1 MHFLDSYRQHRP
13 AFWVSFLATLLSG
26 VAVRAA
32 DFTVASGVTD
42 TTAKT
47 LAAGEVGV
55 IDAGGVLNVTTAHAI
70 TASGDGVRITNNGAL
85 LTSGSSHHGMSSS
98 GTRATLINNGTFSG
112 TGSFSRGM
120 HSSGDNSSISNT
132 GTITATLFGISSTGA
147 NGMINNSG
155 AISGTGT
162 GINVTGANSTITH
175 SGTITSTESRG
186 ISTLTGSGIKIIVT
200 QSGKIT
206 VNFVN
211 RSAISSESADGTIT
225 ISGTLIATGAATQ
238 AISGSNNQTLNI
250 MPGAT
255 IVGTIDLGG
264 GTNAVNVYTT
274 SGARSSTLTIAN
286 AGTVNTAGG
295 GDGLVVQSGTTV
307 AIIDTTS
314 LAANRAGLSA
324 TTVGI
329 HQAVSQ
335 QLARSNKPQA
345 VQVAASEL
353 EPGML
358 HQDQMPFV
366 WGQVF
371 GGHKQRGDDGAAL
384 AYTNNTFG
392 AIGGYE
398 RSMGEHSVGVFGGT
412 SQSRMK
418 TDIASIKAN
427 ADSVFVG
434 GYGEYAM
441 GAWALDGALVAGYQ
455 RHDDQRLVVD
465 NLKGEQTARAQ
476 YNSVYISPSVALI
489 RTFDM
494 GGNFVLRP
502 SAEVNY
508 TYGYYGRYSETG
520 TTSSNLT
527 VDDHGA
533 DVVNGR
539 LQLASRQPFARKQ
552 GELEFRGGMAYS
564 YLGRDSTDISLNNG
578 AIVRY
583 QGTGDTR
590 SRGGYV
596 GTNARYDVGTQMT
609 LVADMEYGRAS
620 RNEQSVTGYVGLEY
634 RY

>member
-1 MHFLDSYRQHRP
+1 MRFLDSYRQHRP

-26 VAVRAA
+26 VAVQAA

-47 LAAGEVGV
+47 LAAGETGV
-55 IDAGGVLNVTTAHAI
+55 IDAGGVLNVTTASAI
-70 TASGDGVRITNNGAL
+70 TATGDGVRITNNGAL
-85 LTSGSSHHGMSSS
+85 STSGSARHGMVSD
-98 GTRATLINNGTFSG
+98 GTRATLINNGTILL
-112 TGSFSRGM
+112 TGNLSRGM
-120 HSSGDNSSISNT
+120 FSSGDNSSISNT
-132 GTITATLFGISSTGA
+132 GTITATFGGISTGA
-147 NGMINNSG
+147 NGTISNSG
-155 AISGTGT
+155 TISTTTT
-162 GINVTGANSTITH
+162 GISVSGANSTITH
-175 SGTITSTESRG
+175 SGTISSTQSGG
-186 ISTLTGSGIKIIVT
+186 ILTQTGSGIKIIVT

-206 VNFVN
+206 VNFA
-211 RSAISSESADGTIT
+211 SKIAIQSYSADGTIT
-225 ISGTLIATGAATQ
+225 IGGSVIATGDATQ
-238 AISGSNNQTLNI
+238 AIIGLNNQTLNI

-255 IVGTIDLGG
+255 IVGTIDLGS

-286 AGTVNTAGG
+286 AGTINTAGG
-295 GDGLVVQSGTTV
+295 GDGLVLRSGSTV
-307 AIIDTTS
+307 AIIDPTS
-314 LAANRAGLSA
+314 MAANRAGLAA

-358 HQDQMPFV
+358 HQDQMPFA

-384 AYTNNTFG
+384 AYVNNTFG

-398 RSMGEHSVGVFGGT
+398 RSIGEHSVGVFGGT

-427 ADSVFVG
+427 GDTVFVG

-455 RHDDQRLVVD
+455 RHDDKRLVVD
-465 NLKGEQTARAQ
+465 NLKGDQTARAQ

-494 GGNFVLRP
+494 GDDLVLRP

-508 TYGYYGRYSETG
+508 TYGYYDRYRETG

-527 VDDHGA
+527 VDGHGA

-552 GELEFRGGMAYS
+552 GELEFRGGMTYS
-564 YLGRDSTDISLNNG
+564 YLGRDSADISLNNG
-578 AIVRY
+578 AVVRY

-596 GTNARYDVGTQMT
+596 GTNARYDVGTLVT

-620 RNEQSVTGYVGLEY
+620 RDEKSITGYVGLEY